1 MRTLTLLVAVSLAGV
16 LSSPAALSRD
26 AGQSATGKAAQPGA
40 KPARKAVAPRARNP
54 MAEAVAP
61 AAAPSAPAVQT
72 TFEAR
77 LLAAQPAPEAIPG
90 ALPIVKLVP
99 PPAQTSAL
107 GLKEAALRY
116 VDGLVEESR
125 GDEKGAHTAFLQAAE
140 GGYAPAQKKLG
151 QIYDRG
157 NSVVRRDYAESLR
170 WYQRARD
177 QGADVPEPFTAR
189 STTAVR

>member
-1 MRTLTLLVAVSLAGV
+1 MRTAIRCFSWILLSAGAAAVV
-16 LSSPAALSRD
+16 PAALAQD
-26 AGQSATGKAAQPGA
+26 ARWPLAAD
-40 KPARKAVAPRARNP
+40 ARAPR
-54 MAEAVAP
+54 
-61 AAAPSAPAVQT
+61 T

-77 LLAAQPAPEAIPG
+77 LLAAQPAPQAAPEADAQP
-90 ALPIVKLVP
+90 LLKLVP
-99 PPAQTSAL
+99 PAAAKNPL
-107 GLKEAALRY
+107 GLKEAAIRY

-125 GDEKGAHTAFLQAAE
+125 GDEKGAHVAYLEAAE
-140 GGYAPAQKKLG
+140 SGYAPAQKKLG

-177 QGADVPEPFTAR
+177 QGENIPQPWTAR